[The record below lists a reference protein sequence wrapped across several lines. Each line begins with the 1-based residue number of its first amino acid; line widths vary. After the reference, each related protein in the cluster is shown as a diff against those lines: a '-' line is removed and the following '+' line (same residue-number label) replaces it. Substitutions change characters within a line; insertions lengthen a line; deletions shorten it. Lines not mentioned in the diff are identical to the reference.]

1 MRAAP
6 SLLHTVRDL
15 GRLREIA
22 AVLARHG
29 FGQLVERTG
38 LGTLAPWKSDK
49 NGAEAKT
56 STAERMRRVLEEL
69 GPSFIKLG
77 QIISTRPDLVPADI
91 IEEFRRLQ
99 DDVQPTPFDQMR
111 AVIEQQLGA
120 ATSELFTELDET
132 PIASASIGQVYRAK
146 LRTDQ
151 GDEEVVVKVQ
161 RPNIASTIER
171 DIDLLYWF
179 AHAIERSVPEAS
191 VYSPVKLVG
200 EFDRAISAELDYTQ
214 EADNAERFRENF
226 ADLPTVMFPRVYR
239 QASSRKVIT
248 LSYIP
253 GEKVLDA
260 VAHGASG
267 ERIAK
272 NAVQVTVRMI
282 FEHGFFHADPHPG
295 NILITG
301 DPAEPVLG
309 LIDLGLVGRLSPKL
323 RDRLI
328 DLVVAIGREDHR
340 AMTAALYAIG
350 RPTKRI
356 DRAAFE
362 AEVMRLS
369 DKYLHKRLEDVEF
382 ADLIRDLAGGAI
394 RYGIEIPPDFML
406 VGKSLMTVEGIA
418 RQIYPQL
425 NVAAEVRPHVT
436 DIVGARY
443 SPERITS
450 DLLHLASRLGSTASE
465 LPGLADDILDDLRHG
480 RLTLEVRQASLL
492 HAQERLGRRIFMGLI
507 LGASVVGAA
516 ILLAAHEVFLGGALL
531 AGAALWGVLNG
542 AAMVLGK
549 NRPPD

>member
-1 MRAAP
+1 MRAVP

-29 FGQLVERTG
+29 FGELVERTG
-38 LGTLAPWKSDK
+38 LGSLAPWKGDK
-49 NGAEAKT
+49 TGTETKT

-91 IEEFRRLQ
+91 VEELKRLQ
-99 DDVQPTPFDQMR
+99 DDVQPLAFEQMR
-111 AVIEQQLGA
+111 PVIEQQLGA
-120 ATSELFTELDET
+120 PTSELFTQLDET

-151 GDEEVVVKVQ
+151 GDEDVVVKVQ
-161 RPNIASTIER
+161 RPNISSTIER

-214 EADNAERFRENF
+214 EADHAERFAENF
-226 ADLPTVMFPRVYR
+226 ADLATVIFPKVYR

-253 GEKVLDA
+253 GEKVLQA

-272 NAVQVTVRMI
+272 NALQVTVRMI

-301 DPAEPVLG
+301 TAQEPVLG

-328 DLVVAIGREDHR
+328 DLVIAIGREDYR
-340 AMTAALYAIG
+340 AMAAAIYAIG
-350 RPTKRI
+350 RPTKKI

-362 AEVMRLS
+362 AETMRVAE
-369 DKYLHKRLEDVEF
+369 KYLHKRLEDVEF
-382 ADLIRDLAGGAI
+382 AELIRDLAGGAI
-394 RYGIEIPPDFML
+394 RYGIEVPPDFML
-406 VGKSLMTVEGIA
+406 VGKALMTVEGIA
-418 RQIYPQL
+418 RQIYPAL
-425 NVAAEVRPHVT
+425 NVAAEVKPYLAG
-436 DIVGARY
+436 ILGARY
-443 SPERITS
+443 SPERITN
-450 DLLHLASRLGSTASE
+450 DLLHLATRLGSTASE
-465 LPGLADDILDDLRHG
+465 LPGLADDILEDLRHG

-492 HAQERLGRRIFMGLI
+492 HAQERLGRRIFTGLL
-507 LGASVVGAA
+507 LGATVIAAA
-516 ILLAAHEVFLGGALL
+516 ILLSNGQTFAGWVMLGGAAAWGLL
-531 AGAALWGVLNG
+531 HS
-542 AAMVLGK
+542 AAMALGR
-549 NRPPD
+549 NRPPS